1 MRLILIS
8 GLGLALVAP
17 VAAAQSPPAA
27 PSGVL
32 RGVVYD
38 SLITSAPLEGAEV
51 WIESTNRM
59 ARSDAAGHFELTAL
73 APGRYV
79 LTFYHPIL
87 DSAGL
92 SVPPVTVDVGADETT
107 DIALATP
114 SPAQAHHVL
123 CPKDPLRRTGVILGV
138 VRNAVDEQPLP
149 AVTISA
155 HWTTYDIAE
164 RAIRSA
170 PRAIEARS
178 DASGHVLLCGLP
190 TDVALVIRGRTERG
204 AAGMLVVD
212 LAGRAFA
219 RADLHLAVGA
229 VTGIVKG
236 VVRNRNGS
244 LIPGATVSAV
254 GTDITAQAD
263 EFGRFALAGVAVGS
277 GIVEAR
283 AVGYMMGRAQT
294 TVLAGS
300 TQQTDI
306 MMGDSVTLL
315 DPVTVVGEYQPYLSI
330 VGFEQ
335 RRKNSTGHFLDTTE
349 INRSGATR
357 FEEIFR
363 MVPGIRVRPNGT
375 GYMVEVGRG
384 EGLILNPSAANYC
397 PPAYFVDGV
406 YFPLPPLQTA
416 TVPIVPSEVL
426 AIEVYS
432 NLISAP
438 PQYQRR
444 SATCGVILVWT
455 KRGVP
460 KSRPSH

>member
-1 MRLILIS
+1 MRLKLIG
-8 GLGLALVAP
+8 GLGVILAAP
-17 VAAAQSPPAA
+17 VAAQSPSPAA
-27 PSGVL
+27 PVGVL

-59 ARSDAAGHFELTAL
+59 ARSDAGGRFTLDGL

-79 LTFYHPIL
+79 LTFYHPTL

-92 SVPPVTVDVGADETT
+92 SVPPVTVDVGPGETT
-107 DIALATP
+107 GVLLATP
-114 SPAQAHHVL
+114 SATQAHHLL
-123 CPKDPLRRTGVILGV
+123 CPQDPLRRTGVILGV
-138 VRNAVDEQPLP
+138 VRNAVDDHPLP
-149 AVTISA
+149 AITISA

-164 RAIRSA
+164 RSVRTA
-170 PRAIEARS
+170 PRMVEART
-178 DASGHVLLCGLP
+178 DRSGHVLLCGLP
-190 TDVALVIRGRTERG
+190 IDVALVIRGRTERG
-204 AAGMLVVD
+204 SAGMLVVD

-229 VTGIVKG
+229 VTGVVQG

-244 LIPGATVSAV
+244 LVPNATVYAV
-254 GTDITAQAD
+254 GTDLTTQAD
-263 EFGRFALAGVAVGS
+263 EFGRFSLQGVAVGS

-283 AVGYMMGRAQT
+283 AVGYMTGRAQT
-294 TVLAGS
+294 TVRSGS

-306 MMGDSVTLL
+306 MMGDSVTVL

-335 RRKNSTGHFLDTTE
+335 RRKNSTGHFLDTTD
-349 INRSGATR
+349 IHRSGATR

-384 EGLILNPSAANYC
+384 EGQILNPSAANYC

-416 TVPIVPSEVL
+416 TVPIVPAEVL

-444 SATCGVILVWT
+444 QSNCGVILVWT

-460 KSRPSH
+460 KNRPSH

>member
-1 MRLILIS
+1 MRLILIG
-8 GLGLALVAP
+8 GLGLATAAP
-17 VAAAQSPPAA
+17 VAAQSPA
-27 PSGVL
+27 PSGAV

-38 SLITSAPLEGAEV
+38 SLITSRPLEGAEI

-59 ARSDAAGHFELTAL
+59 ARSDAVGHFTLSAL

-79 LTFYHPIL
+79 LTFYHPML
-87 DSAGL
+87 DSAGI
-92 SVPPVTVDVGADETT
+92 SVPPVSVDVVAGDSTT
-107 DIALATP
+107 VALVTP
-114 SPAQAHHVL
+114 SASQAHHTL
-123 CPKDPLRRTGVILGV
+123 CPKDPLRRTGVIIGV
-138 VRNAVDEQPLP
+138 VRNAADEKPLP

-155 HWTTYDIAE
+155 HWTTYDIGE
-164 RAIRSA
+164 RSVRSA
-170 PRAIEARS
+170 PRAIEARA
-178 DASGHVLLCGLP
+178 DASGHVLLCGVP
-190 TDVALVIRGRTERG
+190 TDVAVVIRGRAEG
-204 AAGMLVVD
+204 GVAGLLVLD
-212 LAGRAFA
+212 LAGRPFA
-219 RADLHLAVGA
+219 RADLRLAA
-229 VTGIVKG
+229 SAITGMVKG

-244 LIPGATVSAV
+244 LVPGATVAAV
-254 GTDITAQAD
+254 GTDVMTQAD
-263 EFGRFALAGVAVGS
+263 EFGRFSLTGVTAGS

-283 AVGYMMGRAQT
+283 AVGYTTGRAQT
-294 TVLAGS
+294 TVRPDSVEQL
-300 TQQTDI
+300 DI
-306 MMGDSVTLL
+306 VMGDSVTVL
-315 DPVTVVGEYQPYLSI
+315 DPVVVEGEYKPYLSL

-335 RRKNSTGHFLDTTE
+335 RRRNSTGHFLDTADVH
-349 INRSGATR
+349 NSGATR

-363 MVPGIRVRPNGT
+363 MVPGIKVRPNGT

-416 TVPIVPSEVL
+416 TVPIVPAEVL

-460 KSRPSH
+460 RHKASQ